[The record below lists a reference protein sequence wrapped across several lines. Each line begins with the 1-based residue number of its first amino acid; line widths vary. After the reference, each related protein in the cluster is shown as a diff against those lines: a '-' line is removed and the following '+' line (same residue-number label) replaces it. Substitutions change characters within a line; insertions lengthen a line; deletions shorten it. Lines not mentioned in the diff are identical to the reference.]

1 MVSVSLHEI
10 ACACANRRQCPRRDA
25 CADRERPSGLP
36 MHGMVPQG
44 PEEAASIG
52 DRGAQHLQVKQQID
66 VNWGSADWR
75 EK

>member
-25 CADRERPSGLP
+25 YVDRERLSGLP

-44 PEEAASIG
+44 SKEAASIG

-66 VNWGSADWR
+66 VNWGST
-75 EK
+75 EL